1 MMMRSAWVLMGVIV
15 GLTAASAVAADPRDS
30 VDRGQRL
37 DTDALRDDAG
47 TNRLRVPSH
56 PLVIAPP
63 QQPAPN
69 AKGGKKKRSSAS
81 SERSR

>member
-1 MMMRSAWVLMGVIV
+1 MMMKRAWATMSVIV

-47 TNRLRVPSH
+47 QNRLQPPYH

-69 AKGGKKKRSSAS
+69 AKRARKKSSAS
-81 SERSR
+81 SDRSR

>member
-1 MMMRSAWVLMGVIV
+1 MMMRSAWVLVGVIV
-15 GLTAASAVAADPRDS
+15 GLTAASTVAADPRDS

-47 TNRLRVPSH
+47 TNRLRMPSH

-63 QQPAPN
+63 QQAAPS

-81 SERSR
+81 SDRSR

>member
-1 MMMRSAWVLMGVIV
+1 MRRAWVMMGAIV

-30 VDRGQRL
+30 VERSQRL
-37 DTDALRDDAG
+37 DRDALRDDAG
-47 TNRLRVPSH
+47 VNRLRVPYH

-69 AKGGKKKRSSAS
+69 VKAGKMRKSSAS
-81 SERSR
+81 SDKSR